1 MLGLAWKSLG
11 WFLASVAVALGFLLV
26 PLQVAA
32 ERKKLDRTVVEIA
45 RAERDIRALETEF
58 DTRASLAQLDKW
70 NAEKL
75 GLVAPSAGQFVA
87 DEAALA
93 ALEPS
98 APNAPQLASF
108 VPLAPLSAEGQ
119 VAPVATAAAS
129 TKAAPVAAAPVAVA
143 VAAVATTVVPVARL
157 QTASVPV
164 RAPVSKAKPVA
175 TPRPAAPM
183 TRTAMA
189 AVAPPKPRAAVAMLD
204 RALLDDSM
212 IGDLRSGARAE
223 SRSRR

>member
-45 RAERDIRALETEF
+45 RAQREIRALETEF
-58 DTRASLAQLDKW
+58 DTRANLAQLDKW

-75 GLVAPSAGQFVA
+75 GLVAPSAGQFVV

-98 APNAPQLASF
+98 MPNGPQLASF
-108 VPLAPLSAEGQ
+108 KPLAPLPVTDAVTGA
-119 VAPVATAAAS
+119 APAAA
-129 TKAAPVAAAPVAVA
+129 VASGAVA
-143 VAAVATTVVPVARL
+143 VAALSPKVAPISAPVAHA
-157 QTASVPV
+157 QTAVTP
-164 RAPVSKAKPVA
+164 APVSARAKSV
-175 TPRPAAPM
+175 REAAPVG
-183 TRTAMA
+183 RTAMA
-189 AVAPPKPRAAVAMLD
+189 SAAPVKQRAAVAMLD

-212 IGDLRSGARAE
+212 LGDLRSGARAE
-223 SRSRR
+223 IRSRK

>member
-45 RAERDIRALETEF
+45 RAEREIRALETEF
-58 DTRASLAQLDKW
+58 DTRANLAQLDKW

-98 APNAPQLASF
+98 SPNGPQLASF
-108 VPLAPLSAEGQ
+108 KPLAPLPAAGAA
-119 VAPVATAAAS
+119 VVPATA
-129 TKAAPVAAAPVAVA
+129 AAAPVAVA
-143 VAAVATTVVPVARL
+143 VATVSPKTAP
-157 QTASVPV
+157 ASVPAPRAQAAIV
-164 RAPVSKAKPVA
+164 PAPVSPRTKPTRA
-175 TPRPAAPM
+175 AAPVG
-183 TRTAMA
+183 RTAMA
-189 AVAPPKPRAAVAMLD
+189 AVATPKPRAAVAMLD

-212 IGDLRSGARAE
+212 LGDLRSGARAE
-223 SRSRR
+223 TRSRK

>member
-32 ERKKLDRTVVEIA
+32 ERKKLDRTVGDIA

-58 DTRASLAQLDKW
+58 DTRANLAQLDKW

-93 ALEPS
+93 AIEPS

-108 VPLAPLSAEGQ
+108 KPLAPLPE
-119 VAPVATAAAS
+119 ATATATTADA
-129 TKAAPVAAAPVAVA
+129 AAPVQAAAVQTAALSTPRAQPSVATVAAAPHAKSTPVRAAAPVA
-143 VAAVATTVVPVARL
+143 
-157 QTASVPV
+157 
-164 RAPVSKAKPVA
+164 
-175 TPRPAAPM
+175 
-183 TRTAMA
+183 RTAMA
-189 AVAPPKPRAAVAMLD
+189 AVAAPKPRAAVAMLD

-212 IGDLRSGARAE
+212 LGDLRSGARAE
-223 SRSRR
+223 TRSRR

>member
-32 ERKKLDRTVVEIA
+32 ERKKLDRTVGDIA

-58 DTRASLAQLDKW
+58 DTRANLAQLDKW

-93 ALEPS
+93 AIEPS

-108 VPLAPLSAEGQ
+108 KPLAPLPEATATTSGAAAPVQ
-119 VAPVATAAAS
+119 AAAVQTAALSTPRAQPAVATVATAPHAKS
-129 TKAAPVAAAPVAVA
+129 TPVRAAAPVA
-143 VAAVATTVVPVARL
+143 
-157 QTASVPV
+157 
-164 RAPVSKAKPVA
+164 
-175 TPRPAAPM
+175 
-183 TRTAMA
+183 RTAMA
-189 AVAPPKPRAAVAMLD
+189 AVAAPKPRAAVAMLD

-212 IGDLRSGARAE
+212 LGDLRSGARAE
-223 SRSRR
+223 TRSRR

>member
-45 RAERDIRALETEF
+45 RAEREIRALETEF
-58 DTRASLAQLDKW
+58 DTRANLAQLDKW

-98 APNAPQLASF
+98 SPNGPQLASF
-108 VPLAPLSAEGQ
+108 KPLAPLPAADAA
-119 VAPVATAAAS
+119 VVPATA
-129 TKAAPVAAAPVAVA
+129 AAAPVAVA
-143 VAAVATTVVPVARL
+143 VATVSLKTAP
-157 QTASVPV
+157 ASVPAPRAQAAIV
-164 RAPVSKAKPVA
+164 PAPVSPRTKPTRA
-175 TPRPAAPM
+175 AAPVG
-183 TRTAMA
+183 RTAMA
-189 AVAPPKPRAAVAMLD
+189 AVATPKPRAAVAMLD

-212 IGDLRSGARAE
+212 LGDLRSGARAE
-223 SRSRR
+223 TRSRK

>member
-45 RAERDIRALETEF
+45 RAEREIRALETEF

-98 APNAPQLASF
+98 APNGPQLASF

-119 VAPVATAAAS
+119 VAPVTTAVTT
-129 TKAAPVAAAPVAVA
+129 TKAAPVAAAPLA
-143 VAAVATTVVPVARL
+143 VAAVTTTATPVARV
-157 QTASVPV
+157 QNAVVPT
-164 RAPVSKAKPVA
+164 RALIAKAKP
-175 TPRPAAPM
+175 TTTSRPAAPVA
-183 TRTAMA
+183 RTAMA

>member
-45 RAERDIRALETEF
+45 RAQREIRALETEF
-58 DTRASLAQLDKW
+58 DTRANLAQLDKW

-98 APNAPQLASF
+98 SPNGPQLASF
-108 VPLAPLSAEGQ
+108 KPLAPLPAADAA
-119 VAPVATAAAS
+119 VAPAT
-129 TKAAPVAAAPVAVA
+129 VAAAPVAVA
-143 VAAVATTVVPVARL
+143 VATVSPKTAP
-157 QTASVPV
+157 ASVPAPRAQAAIV
-164 RAPVSKAKPVA
+164 PAPVSPRTKPTRAVA
-175 TPRPAAPM
+175 PVG
-183 TRTAMA
+183 RTAMA
-189 AVAPPKPRAAVAMLD
+189 AVATPKPRAAVAMLD

-212 IGDLRSGARAE
+212 LGDLRSGARAE
-223 SRSRR
+223 TRSRK

>member
-45 RAERDIRALETEF
+45 RAEREIRALETEF
-58 DTRASLAQLDKW
+58 DTRANLAQLDKW

-98 APNAPQLASF
+98 SPNGPQLASF
-108 VPLAPLSAEGQ
+108 KPLAPLPAADAA
-119 VAPVATAAAS
+119 VAPAT
-129 TKAAPVAAAPVAVA
+129 VAAAPVAVA
-143 VAAVATTVVPVARL
+143 VATVSPKTAP
-157 QTASVPV
+157 ASVPAPRAQAAIV
-164 RAPVSKAKPVA
+164 PAPVSPRTKP
-175 TPRPAAPM
+175 TRDAAPVG
-183 TRTAMA
+183 RTAMA
-189 AVAPPKPRAAVAMLD
+189 AVATPKPRAAVAMLD

-212 IGDLRSGARAE
+212 LGDLRSGARAE
-223 SRSRR
+223 TRSRK

>member
-45 RAERDIRALETEF
+45 RAEREIRALETEF
-58 DTRASLAQLDKW
+58 DTRANLAQLDKW

-98 APNAPQLASF
+98 SPNGPQLASF
-108 VPLAPLSAEGQ
+108 KPLAPLPAAGAA
-119 VAPVATAAAS
+119 VVPATA
-129 TKAAPVAAAPVAVA
+129 AAAPVAVA
-143 VAAVATTVVPVARL
+143 VATVSPKTAP
-157 QTASVPV
+157 ASVPAPRAQAAIV
-164 RAPVSKAKPVA
+164 PAPVSPRTKP
-175 TPRPAAPM
+175 TRDAAPVG
-183 TRTAMA
+183 RTAMA
-189 AVAPPKPRAAVAMLD
+189 AVATPKPRAAVAMLD

-212 IGDLRSGARAE
+212 LGDLRSGARAE
-223 SRSRR
+223 TRSRK